1 MTATHH
7 SIIELDMATP
17 VPWDLA
23 HDTVYKR
30 LPPPGTLSRSS
41 SSTSLYYDADLYTPS
56 FGMIT
61 DDNSSTEYATPRATT
76 PVSSEIDLTKMQ
88 QHAITTDSYRH
99 PKETTQRRKP
109 MSTTTSS
116 STTPAQNVHFILQ
129 LLIKMERQCKHVI
142 YKVANKV
149 LQHRGTLYWII
160 ACIIMR
166 NRIMQVIHGI
176 LMLIGQLFAKRLGFS
191 NPHSSGIRVLLRI
204 LTGQRFAI

>member
-17 VPWDLA
+17 IPWDLE

-61 DDNSSTEYATPRATT
+61 DDHSSTEYATPRATT
-76 PVSSEIDLTKMQ
+76 PVSSETDLIKMQ

-99 PKETTQRRKP
+99 PKETTQRRKS
-109 MSTTTSS
+109 MSTTPSS

-142 YKVANKV
+142 YKIANKV